1 MRLGC
6 MGFASA
12 EASRGLSDRP
22 RHPFGA
28 PLWEHSFIR
37 AVQNKILINRKVN
50 YTIMMRLQK
59 FLALS
64 GVASR
69 RNSEKLI
76 ADGHVAVNGKVIT
89 EMGVQVDES
98 ADVVTVDGKVCKIQ
112 EEKHYLAYNKPMGEV
127 TTVTDPEG
135 RPTVMDKFRDYPVRL
150 YPVGRLDY
158 DSEGLLLLTN
168 DGDLM
173 NNLLHPSRE
182 VSKEYLVKV
191 SNRVT
196 DEEIRRLR
204 AGVRLDDDRMT
215 SPADVHLVRY
225 ETFASVLLVTIHEGR
240 NRQVR
245 RMFSA
250 IGHEVVALKRVGFA
264 TIKLHDLPRGQWR
277 RLTDVEVRKL
287 KEL

>member
-1 MRLGC
+1 
-6 MGFASA
+6 
-12 EASRGLSDRP
+12 
-22 RHPFGA
+22 
-28 PLWEHSFIR
+28 
-37 AVQNKILINRKVN
+37 
-50 YTIMMRLQK
+50 MMRLQK

-168 DGDLM
+168 
-173 NNLLHPSRE
+173 
-182 VSKEYLVKV
+182 EYLVKV

>member
-1 MRLGC
+1 MCYTMSMMNTTRL
-6 MGFASA
+6 
-12 EASRGLSDRP
+12 
-22 RHPFGA
+22 
-28 PLWEHSFIR
+28 
-37 AVQNKILINRKVN
+37 NKYIA
-50 YTIMMRLQK
+50 Q
-59 FLALS
+59 S
-64 GVASR
+64 GVCSR
-69 RNSEKLI
+69 RRADELI
-76 ADGHVAVNGKVIT
+76 ANGNVKINGAVIQEMGYQVEEDDTVMVNGKIIET
-89 EMGVQVDES
+89 NGRNIY
-98 ADVVTVDGKVCKIQ
+98 VVV
-112 EEKHYLAYNKPMGEV
+112 NKPLGYITSMDDDKGRA
-127 TTVTDPEG
+127 TVAELVNDIPE
-135 RPTVMDKFRDYPVRL
+135 RL
-150 YPVGRLDY
+150 FPVGRLDY

-225 ETFASVLLVTIHEGR
+225 ETFATVLLVTIHEGR

-277 RLTDVEVRKL
+277 RLTDVEVR
-287 KEL
+287 